1 MLNIDQAMV
10 MFVELAIG
18 DVLGAP
24 LEFQQSRNPEK
35 YITDFEMGGAHFVK
49 LGEWFHDTFVCRR
62 ADGEFISRGFCF
74 DIRNTT
80 RNALERF
87 IAGAGNQ

>member
-1 MLNIDQAMV
+1 MD
-10 MFVELAIG
+10 
-18 DVLGAP
+18 
-24 LEFQQSRNPEK
+24 
-35 YITDFEMGGAHFVK
+35 GAHFVK
-49 LGEWFHDTFVCRR
+49 VGEWIDDTAMTLAIAETILTEVHPVPNAITDDFVCRR